1 MTQRRCYYDILGVA
15 RDATDVEIK
24 KAYRRKALVSK
35 ILFKYLWTNNKIVI
49 NLLIIKIIK

>member
-35 ILFKYLWTNNKIVI
+35 ILFKYL
-49 NLLIIKIIK
+49 